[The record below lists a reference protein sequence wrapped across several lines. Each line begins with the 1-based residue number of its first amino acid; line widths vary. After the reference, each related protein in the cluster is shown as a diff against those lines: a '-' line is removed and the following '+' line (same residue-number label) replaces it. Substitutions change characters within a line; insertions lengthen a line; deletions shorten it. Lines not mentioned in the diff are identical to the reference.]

1 MFAWIVFVA
10 LCALTKPSTES
21 EVISEIVEKF
31 IADSSQ
37 LVALVAI
44 DDAAI
49 ESRVFTLEK
58 PFVVFRV
65 KSESLKVCKHVD
77 NFTNVTSSS
86 ALNRFRDSPTF
97 DTFSEI
103 KSALS
108 YCDNV
113 ILVAS
118 HLLDSVLR
126 CLTNP
131 LETFLIH
138 LTDNKTSFTDRNLMD
153 ALERTW
159 KDNGASKVFLS
170 IGDNV
175 FSFDPFHSGHNGAR
189 GVLTKT
195 TTSPQPSVTRKQ
207 LRNLNGYSMN
217 IEMFG
222 STFTTTGIKHPK
234 SVDDF
239 SGPDARVGEFIRR
252 QMNATSL
259 SGVLPQTRVGI
270 TRIFP
275 FQ

>member
-1 MFAWIVFVA
+1 MITWMVLVA
-10 LCALTKPSTES
+10 FGVLTKTSMES

-44 DDAAI
+44 DDVVV
-49 ESRVFTLEK
+49 ESRVAALEK
-58 PFVVFRV
+58 PFVVFRIE
-65 KSESLKVCKHVD
+65 SEALQDCQRVD
-77 NFTNVTSSS
+77 SVANFTSSTP
-86 ALNRFRDSPTF
+86 LNRFREFPTF
-97 DTFSEI
+97 NTFSEI
-103 KSALS
+103 KTALS

-118 HLLDSVLR
+118 HLLDTVLR

-138 LTDNKTSFTDRNLMD
+138 LTDNKTSFTDRNLID

-175 FSFDPFHSGHNGAR
+175 FSFDPFHSDHNGAR
-189 GVLTKT
+189 GMLKKT
-195 TTSPQPSVTRKQ
+195 PTSPQPSVTRKQ
-207 LRNLNGYSMN
+207 LRNLNGYSMS

-222 STFTTTGIKHPK
+222 STFTTSSMKSPK

-259 SGVLPQTRVGI
+259 
-270 TRIFP
+270 F
-275 FQ
+275 